1 MTESD
6 IKNLQ
11 WQLLALA
18 KENSKLSE
26 RVATLEARDDARA
39 KSHVLANVLHEY
51 YNVHVIMCHK
61 DDTVHDGGQGPRPNQ

>member
-18 KENSKLSE
+18 KENSKLNE
-26 RVATLEARDDARA
+26 RVTTLEARDEARA
-39 KSHVLANVLHEY
+39 KSHILADVLHEY
-51 YNVHVIMCHK
+51 YNVHVVMCHY
-61 DDTVHDGGQGPRPNQ
+61 DDTVHDSGSGADA

>member
-26 RVATLEARDDARA
+26 RVATLESREDVRA
-39 KSHVLANVLHEY
+39 KCHSLADVLHEY
-51 YNVHVIMCHK
+51 YNVHVVMCHY
-61 DDTVHDGGQGPRPNQ
+61 DDTVHQSGSGSEA